1 MLEVSLYSTPSSCSG
16 DEDSVI
22 PLIGTAQTVNK
33 VAKDLRLIPTSPYR
47 VWFQGQQV
55 KAVRNCD
62 EVQSFLAVIKLNT
75 CKGDRLYGKES
86 AIHELKT
93 QET

>member
-1 MLEVSLYSTPSSCSG
+1 MMQVSLYSTPSSCSG

-55 KAVRNCD
+55 KQSGIVMSAKFLGRHQAQYCKVVGHMGRNLWYI
-62 EVQSFLAVIKLNT
+62 SWKPRRYI
-75 CKGDRLYGKES
+75 
-86 AIHELKT
+86 
-93 QET
+93 